1 MFKVK
6 DRVKIAKTSQFYG
19 EIDSNTNPMNEVG
32 TISEIAGGELGTYV
46 NWDNGRH
53 NSYNECDLELVI
65 RPQATVE
72 EVAAKYTDKAT
83 QDAFIA
89 GAVWMRER
97 TLVALG
103 IK

>member
-32 TISEIAGGELGTYV
+32 TISETAGGDLGIYV
-46 NWDNGRH
+46 NWDNGRY
-53 NSYNECDLELVI
+53 NSYNGCDLELVM

>member
-1 MFKVK
+1 M
-6 DRVKIAKTSQFYG
+6 
-19 EIDSNTNPMNEVG
+19 
-32 TISEIAGGELGTYV
+32 
-46 NWDNGRH
+46 
-53 NSYNECDLELVI
+53 